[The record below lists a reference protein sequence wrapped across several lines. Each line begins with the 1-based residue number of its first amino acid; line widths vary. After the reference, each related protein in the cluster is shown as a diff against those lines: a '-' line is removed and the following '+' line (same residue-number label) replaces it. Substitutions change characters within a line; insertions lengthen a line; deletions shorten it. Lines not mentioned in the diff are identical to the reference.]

1 MKRHKLLV
9 TSQQIVDILACIE
22 WATMNEIK
30 LNNENRSTREAT
42 MSLLEAII
50 DCSKKVAPNDPRRME
65 VDIFI
70 AQVARAVEAF
80 TK

>member
-22 WATMNEIK
+22 WAVINEIK
-30 LNNENRSTREAT
+30 LNNEHRSTRDAFD
-42 MSLLEAII
+42 SLLEAIVNV
-50 DCSKKVAPNDPRRME
+50 SKKVEPNDPRRTE

-70 AQVARAVEAF
+70 AQVHRAKEAF